1 MDKVE
6 LVFKHYAP
14 IILLILLVAA
24 NYAAFNTPGRVG
36 VFPLKYP
43 GSTIIPYRQQ
53 VLILVEDLLSGSQTL
68 IETNGL
74 IHSLDYTSASCN
86 SCIVYVTT
94 RGLDI
99 YVLLLSITALLIYYL
114 ALRIIGLNARFLA
127 IILILLVAIYLA
139 LFGYIEYYSIPLTDY
154 TLTTTTEPLKTSN
167 GVIIV
172 DAFLKPDT
180 LIVINTSSPVI
191 VAYASTQSVGKNI
204 TFQVKAVNV
213 EEFSDYITTS
223 KYNVLLLITLNNKSL
238 PNFTYHKLSIT
249 YLRTDNLLIV
259 YQPLIITLVAIV
271 GVFLLGYKA
280 REEKSKIV
288 NYGIE
293 TSEPSSGGESKTQ

>member
-1 MDKVE
+1 MDRVE

-14 IILLILLVAA
+14 IILLILLAVV
-24 NYAAFNTPGRVG
+24 NYAALNTPGQVG

-53 VLILVEDLLSGSQTL
+53 VLILVEDLLTGSQTL
-68 IETNGL
+68 VETNGL
-74 IHSLDYTSASCN
+74 IYSLDYTSASCD

-99 YVLLLSITALLIYYL
+99 YVLLLSIITILIYYL

-127 IILILLVAIYLA
+127 IILIILVAVYLA

-154 TLTTTTEPLKTSN
+154 SLITSTKPLKTSN
-167 GVIIV
+167 GVVVV
-172 DAFLKPDT
+172 DAFLKPNT
-180 LIVINTSSPVI
+180 LIALNTSTPVI
-191 VAYASTQSVGKNI
+191 VAYASTQSFGKNI

-213 EEFSDYITTS
+213 EKYSDYITSS
-223 KYNVLLLITLNNKSL
+223 KYNVLLLITLNNQST

-259 YQPLIITLVAIV
+259 YQPLIITIVAII
-271 GVFLLGYKA
+271 GVFLLGIKA
-280 REEKSKIV
+280 KEVRA
-288 NYGIE
+288 E
-293 TSEPSSGGESKTQ
+293 TATYEPGENESVSGVEVKTQ